1 MGVLGDPSCGG
12 RPLCLATS
20 VFTWVQLYSL
30 PLTKAD
36 LAASVAEYLT
46 DAKPFIW
53 HHPLRR

>member
-12 RPLCLATS
+12 QPLCLATS

-46 DAKPFIW
+46 DAKPFI
-53 HHPLRR
+53 